1 MEPRTITLH
10 DCQFSTYMYEEEI
23 IARIHMLAEQLEQDY
38 ADKNPLF
45 LAVLNGSF
53 MFTADLMKRIN
64 IPCEIS
70 FIRMSSYQD
79 MQSTGNVRE
88 VLGLT
93 ENIEGRDVVV
103 IEDIVDTG
111 HTVNALLQQ
120 LSAKNPASIEIITLL
135 MKPECLQHQLDV
147 KYVAKSIPNDF
158 VVGYGLDYNG
168 LGRNLR
174 DIYKIVS

>member
-1 MEPRTITLH
+1 MEPRTITIH
-10 DCQFSTYMYEEEI
+10 DCDFSTYLYEEEI
-23 IARIHMLAEQLEQDY
+23 IARIVMLAEQIEQDY
-38 ADKNPLF
+38 AGKNPLF

-79 MQSTGNVRE
+79 MHSTGQVRE

-120 LSAKNPASIEIITLL
+120 LREKSPSSIEIITLL
-135 MKPECLQHQLDV
+135 MKPECLQHELDV